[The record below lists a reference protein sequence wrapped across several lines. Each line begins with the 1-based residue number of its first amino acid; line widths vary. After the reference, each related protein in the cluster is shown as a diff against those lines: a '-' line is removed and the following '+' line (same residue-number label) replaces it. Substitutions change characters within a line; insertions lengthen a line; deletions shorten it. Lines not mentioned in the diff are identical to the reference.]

1 MPLILHIINNK
12 YLWQALFFIWY
23 HLLFLISLLIKIYG
37 GYYFLFGIII
47 NKNLPGALFFIWYHL
62 LFLTSLLIKIY
73 GRYYFLFDINY
84 ALINGFSLTYGF
96 ISFFFNSAFPYPGN
110 DFTVIW
116 LLFNIWFACF
126 VDISSIPS
134 LIYQ

>member
-1 MPLILHIINNK
+1 MSLILHIINNK

-23 HLLFLISLLIKIYG
+23 HFLFLISLSIKIYSR
-37 GYYFLFGIII
+37 YYFLFDII
-47 NKNLPGALFFIWYHL
+47 NKNLPGALRFIWYHL
-62 LFLTSLLIKIY
+62 LFLTSSLIKIY
-73 GRYYFLFDINY
+73 GRYYFLFDIND